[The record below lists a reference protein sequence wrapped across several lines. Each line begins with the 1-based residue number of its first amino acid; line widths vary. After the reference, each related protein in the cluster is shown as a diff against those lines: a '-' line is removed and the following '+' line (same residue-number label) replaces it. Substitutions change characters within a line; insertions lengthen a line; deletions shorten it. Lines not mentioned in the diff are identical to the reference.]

1 MKIRDFVLACG
12 LFLLG
17 CGSDSSNPIA
27 GNPGNNNP
35 AQLSQTSNLIAVT
48 PKETVTAQQ
57 IRTSNV
63 RSVEVMGAL
72 LDRADGI
79 GNDAAEGSIL
89 DDLWAYI
96 KAELASYIVYD
107 VRSSKITY
115 TSHDFS
121 GRTQTVTGLLVVP
134 VGANNKT
141 VSAPI
146 LSLQHPTLTLRQ
158 YSPSSQSLSLSNNE
172 LQYQIAL
179 FLASAGYI
187 VVAAD
192 YPGLGDNRDF
202 HPYSHPSLANSVL
215 DLIDVSKTILPGD
228 LTWNGQLYLMG
239 FSEGGYA
246 TVVSARALQER
257 GTAPNG
263 VAALDG
269 PYSLSTTMR
278 NVIINS
284 GTSFP
289 AAYFVPLMVAG
300 YSPIYSS
307 TVPVLAITSAFIPN
321 PPGYTPSSTSYAQ
334 DLINLTNGDHSSLEI
349 DALARQAV
357 PYTGPA
363 SVLSTAFR
371 TDLANTASLLV
382 QTLAINDAYY
392 NWQPTFPLRLIHNQ
406 DDDLVPVQ
414 NATLAAA
421 AFAGRSN
428 VTTDLYTFNYTTL
441 GSVHATSLPVAT
453 VLGFRYIDS
462 LAFPNR

>member
-1 MKIRDFVLACG
+1 M
-12 LFLLG
+12 LG
-17 CGSDSSNPIA
+17 CGGDSNNTFA
-27 GNPGNNNP
+27 GNPGTNNP
-35 AQLSQTSNLIAVT
+35 NNQIVQNSNLISVT

-57 IRTSNV
+57 LRTANV
-63 RSVEVMGAL
+63 RSIETLGAR
-72 LDRADGI
+72 LDRADGV
-79 GNDAAEGSIL
+79 GNDANEGSII
-89 DDLWAYI
+89 DDIWNLI
-96 KAELASYIVYD
+96 KLELGRYIVYD
-107 VRSSKITY
+107 TKSAKVTY
-115 TSHDFS
+115 ISHDFS
-121 GRTQTVTGLLVVP
+121 GKAQTVTGLLVTP
-134 VGANNKT
+134 VGANGKN
-141 VSAPI
+141 VAAPM

-158 YSPSSQSLSLSNNE
+158 YSPSAQSLSLSNNE

-192 YPGLGDNRDF
+192 YPGLGDNRDP

-215 DLIDVSKTILPGD
+215 DLIDVSKTALPND
-228 LTWNGQLYLMG
+228 VTWNGQLYLMG

-257 GTAPNG
+257 GTPPN
-263 VAALDG
+263 AAAGLDG
-269 PYSLSTTMR
+269 PYSLSQTMR
-278 NVIINS
+278 NIIINS

-300 YSPIYSS
+300 YSPIYST
-307 TVPVLAITSAFIPN
+307 TVPVLAITAAFIPN
-321 PPGYTPSSTSYAQ
+321 PPGYTPVSGSYAQ
-334 DLINLTNGDHSSLEI
+334 DLVNLTNGDHSSEEI

-363 SVLSTAFR
+363 SVLSSAFR
-371 TDLANTASLLV
+371 TDLSNTASQLV
-382 QTLAINDAYY
+382 QTLVINDAYY
-392 NWQPTFPLRLIHNQ
+392 NWQPTFPLRLIHNN

-421 AFAGRSN
+421 AFAGQSN
-428 VTTDLYTFNYTTL
+428 VTSELYTFNSTAL

-462 LAFPNR
+462 FAFPNR